1 VDQYIERMEREE
13 AERAEQQRRQGAETI
28 YGADAPAVLSTCTFS
43 SSGVG
48 HQASGISDKRRQ
60 AHVQEMQTLL
70 EDMQAGALSET
81 QCKLMAVRE
90 KNKGNECFRCG
101 EHEVAF
107 LHYSRSIALDPTQP
121 AAYTNRAIAAIHL
134 KRYETAE
141 DDCSRALAVDAGFL
155 KAYLRRGMAR
165 MHRGHFGEVRSMC

>member
-13 AERAEQQRRQGAETI
+13 AERVERQRRQGAEAV
-28 YGADAPAVLSTCTFS
+28 YGANAPAVLSS
-43 SSGVG
+43 SSTSSGAG
-48 HQASGISDKRRQ
+48 HLASGISDKRRQ
-60 AHVQEMQTLL
+60 AHVQEMQSLL

-81 QCKLMAVRE
+81 QCRLMAARE

-101 EHEVAF
+101 EHEAAF

-141 DDCSRALAVDAGFL
+141 DDCSRALAVDGTFL

-165 MHRGHFGEVRSMC
+165 MHRGHFGEVC